1 MMVRVAICDDSI
13 LDINTLVNC
22 CESCH
27 FTERIQISKFE
38 SGELLVEAHKKDPF
52 QIVLLDVDMPKLN
65 GITVGKMLRKSEE
78 NVLIIFT
85 TSYPQYAIEAYDC
98 EAFHYL
104 LKPISAEKL
113 ETVMN
118 RAIQKCRIT
127 KKFIKIKIQNRV
139 IQLPISEI
147 LYIEYCQKHVL
158 YHTENRVIET
168 VGRFCDVLDELEN
181 YGFYQVHQGY
191 IVNFAKVRDF
201 SGYSVILNNGKS
213 VMISVRK
220 KSEVLLA
227 YANYVE
233 AFQ

>member
-1 MMVRVAICDDSI
+1 MIKLAVCDDSS
-13 LDINTLVNC
+13 LDINKLINC
-22 CESCH
+22 FESCR
-27 FTERIQISKFE
+27 FTETIQISKFK
-38 SGELLVEAHKKDPF
+38 SGELLVEAHKQNSF
-52 QIVLLDVDMPKLN
+52 QIVLLDIDMPNLN
-65 GITVGKMLRKSEE
+65 GIDVGKMLRKCDEK
-78 NVLIIFT
+78 VLIIFT

-104 LKPISAEKL
+104 LKPISVEKL
-113 ETVMN
+113 ETVIN
-118 RAIQKCRIT
+118 RAIHKCRIT
-127 KKFIKIKIQNRV
+127 KKYLKIKIQNKV

-147 LYIEYCQKHVL
+147 LYIEYCRKHIL

-168 VGRFCDVLDELEN
+168 VGRLCDVLDELMN

-191 IVNFAKVRDF
+191 IVNFAKVQDF
-201 SGYSVILNNGKS
+201 CGYSVILNNGQS

-233 AFQ
+233 DFQ

>member
-1 MMVRVAICDDSI
+1 
-13 LDINTLVNC
+13 
-22 CESCH
+22 
-27 FTERIQISKFE
+27 
-38 SGELLVEAHKKDPF
+38 
-52 QIVLLDVDMPKLN
+52 MPNLN
-65 GITVGKMLRKSEE
+65 GIDVGKMLRKCDEK
-78 NVLIIFT
+78 VLIIFT

-104 LKPISAEKL
+104 LKPISVEKL
-113 ETVMN
+113 ETVIN
-118 RAIQKCRIT
+118 RAIHKCRIT
-127 KKFIKIKIQNRV
+127 KKYLNIKIQNKV

-147 LYIEYCQKHVL
+147 LYIEYCRKHIL

-168 VGRFCDVLDELEN
+168 VGRLCDVLDELMN

-191 IVNFAKVRDF
+191 IVNFAKVQDF
-201 SGYSVILNNGKS
+201 CGYSVILNNGQS

-233 AFQ
+233 DFQ

>member
-1 MMVRVAICDDSI
+1 MMVRMAICDDSI
-13 LDINTLVNC
+13 LDINNLVNC
-22 CESCH
+22 CEACH
-27 FTERIQISKFE
+27 FTENIQISKFE
-38 SGELLVEAHKKDPF
+38 SGELLVEAHKKEPF

-65 GITVGKMLRKSEE
+65 GITVGKMLRKSDEK
-78 NVLIIFT
+78 VLIIFT

-104 LKPISAEKL
+104 LKPILAEKL
-113 ETVMN
+113 ETVIN
-118 RAIQKCRIT
+118 RAIRKCSIA
-127 KKFIKIKIQNRV
+127 KKYLKIKIQNKV
-139 IQLPISEI
+139 IQLSINDI
-147 LYIEYCQKHVL
+147 LYIEYCKKHIL

-168 VGRFCDVLDELEN
+168 VGRFCDVLDELIKF
-181 YGFYQVHQGY
+181 GFYQVHQGY
-191 IVNFAKVRDF
+191 IINFAKVQDF
-201 SGYSVILNNGKS
+201 CGYSVILNNGQS

>member
-1 MMVRVAICDDSI
+1 MVKLAVCDDSS
-13 LDINTLVNC
+13 LDINKLISC
-22 CESCH
+22 FESCR
-27 FTERIQISKFE
+27 FSEAIQITKFK
-38 SGELLVEAHKKDPF
+38 SGELLVEAHKQNPY
-52 QIVLLDVDMPKLN
+52 QIVLLDVDMPNLN
-65 GITVGKMLRKSEE
+65 GITVGKMLRKYDEK
-78 NVLIIFT
+78 VLIIFT

-104 LKPISAEKL
+104 LKPISTQKL
-113 ETVMN
+113 ETVIN
-118 RAIQKCRIT
+118 RAIHKCCLN
-127 KKFIKIKIQNRV
+127 KKYIKIKIQNKV

-147 LYIEYCQKHVL
+147 IYIEYCRKHVL

-168 VGRFCDVLDELEN
+168 VGRFCDVLDELIK

-191 IVNFAKVRDF
+191 IVNFAKVQDF
-201 SGYSVILNNGKS
+201 CGYSVILNNGQS